1 MCVYMCERERE
12 RESGKSGHIG
22 KRSLRGG
29 RSSISLALFLKA
41 IGSLE
46 S

>member
-1 MCVYMCERERE
+1 MCMCERERE

-22 KRSLRGG
+22 KRGLRGG